1 MKKLSNTFMVD
12 KKDGENATSVMEK
25 VFGGSE
31 DENMFSNVYRIVEWK
46 MSDWFIKNSVKQK
59 KEDIYLYVDS
69 IPDYF
74 KSYTVENDKY
84 LRICVKHKI
93 KSDSDGYK
101 KIKSR
106 FMIKNFKSSYKTIIN
121 GLDLIKII
129 NYMEITDVPNT
140 MLVNVKIDTNISLS
154 IPMKDDFENYLIDIF
169 NMINE
174 NLKNKL
180 STS

>member
-1 MKKLSNTFMVD
+1 MVD
-12 KKDGENATSVMEK
+12 KKEGENANSIMEK

-31 DENMFSNVYRIVEWK
+31 DDNMFSNVYRIIEWK
-46 MSDWFIKNSVKQK
+46 MSDWFVKAGVKQK
-59 KEDIYLYVDS
+59 KEDIYIYVDS

-74 KSYTVENDKY
+74 KPYTVENDKY

-93 KSDSDGYK
+93 KVDKDGFK

-106 FMIKNFKSSYKTIIN
+106 FIIKNFKSSYKTIIN

-140 MLVNVKIDTNISLS
+140 MLGNVKIDTNISLF
-154 IPMKDDFENYLIDIF
+154 IPMKDEFENYLVDIF
-169 NMINE
+169 NTINE
-174 NLKNKL
+174 NFKKKL
-180 STS
+180 SI